1 MKNLNLFGLIL
12 IISATFKSCA
22 QQETTKHETK
32 TDSTMTQK
40 EFKTNEEWQKDLTPN
55 QYYVLRQKG
64 TERPGTGEYNLH
76 FEKGVYNCAGCK
88 APLFKSDSKFDA
100 HCGWPSF
107 DAAISDST
115 IIEIVD
121 KTHGM
126 IRTEIVCANCG
137 GHLGHVFN
145 DGPTETGIRYCV
157 NSASLGFEDKK

>member
-1 MKNLNLFGLIL
+1 MKKYKTLTVGLIAL
-12 IISATFKSCA
+12 FQFYGCA
-22 QQETTKHETK
+22 QQEKEIVSTKK
-32 TDSTMTQK
+32 DSTMVQK
-40 EFKTNEEWQKDLTPN
+40 VVKTDEEWQKELSPN

-76 FEKGVYNCAGCK
+76 FEDGIYHCAGCNS
-88 APLFKSDSKFDA
+88 PLFKSDSKFES

-115 IIEIVD
+115 IIEIED
-121 KTHGM
+121 RSHGM
-126 IRTEIVCANCG
+126 IRTEIVCAKCN

-157 NSASLGFEDKK
+157 NSASLGFEEK

>member
-1 MKNLNLFGLIL
+1 MKKYKTLTVGLIAL
-12 IISATFKSCA
+12 FQFYGCA
-22 QQETTKHETK
+22 QQEKEIVSTQKDSKMVQKVVK
-32 TDSTMTQK
+32 TD
-40 EFKTNEEWQKDLTPN
+40 EEWQKELSPN

-76 FEKGVYNCAGCK
+76 FEDGIYHCAGCNS
-88 APLFKSDSKFDA
+88 PLFKSDSKFES

-115 IIEIVD
+115 IIEIED
-121 KTHGM
+121 RSHGM
-126 IRTEIVCANCG
+126 IRTEIVCAKCN

-157 NSASLGFEDKK
+157 NSASLGFEEK